1 MIQNNNYIEKLNES
15 DNRIIGDFLSL
26 YSESSH
32 INYITAIKGMITFLN
47 KDSLLEIT
55 YDDYEKIRDYYRTED
70 GNLSTQDRYR
80 ISFIQFL
87 IAGDIIKD
95 KRFYNEWSEKTL
107 KTQLKQKRE
116 GSAGRIEKSDVLSF
130 DDMSKINE
138 FISRDKFYDYDIAK
152 MAFAIYMIFEA
163 GCEVEELKRNFDPSM
178 YEYGLFI
185 SDYDKEYNIPQRF
198 RFLFEENVLVD
209 EKSFNSL
216 NDLVEKAGEFLNLD
230 IDKLTP
236 RDIKNARNRSMICC
250 SICRNKYMNYADNW
264 KVLNGKVVCIK
275 CSNKFKNKYKSA
287 SLEILESIVN
297 TVSISEEFLNKQK
310 ELNEKID
317 YLKLHEL
324 QIRIGDLAEE
334 YVYEFELSKLNGT
347 KYSDLVDR
355 TKAYNPENG
364 YDILSYDMYGNHI
377 YIEVKGTTKS
387 WDDEFYITNHEI
399 ETMRRLNILP
409 NRYYI
414 YRVSNLLGNV
424 NDIELNII
432 EDFIDN
438 PDFKLKAETWKVICK
453 K

>member
-15 DNRIIGDFLSL
+15 DNKIIGDFLSF

-32 INYITAIKGMITFLN
+32 INYITAIKGMLAIFN
-47 KDSLLEIT
+47 KDSLSEIT
-55 YDDYEKIRDYYRTED
+55 YDDYEKIRNYYRTED
-70 GNLSTQDRYR
+70 SNLRTQDRYR
-80 ISFIQFL
+80 ISFIKFL

-107 KTQLKQKRE
+107 KTQLKQKRD
-116 GSAGRIEKSDVLSF
+116 GSGGRIEKSDVLSF

-138 FISRDKFYDYDIAK
+138 FISRDKFHDYDMAK
-152 MAFAIYMIFEA
+152 MAFAIYMILEA
-163 GCEVEELKRNFDPSM
+163 GCEVEELRKFDSSM
-178 YEYGLFI
+178 YECGLFI
-185 SDYDKEYNIPQRF
+185 SDYDKEYIIPQRF
-198 RFLFEENVLVD
+198 RFLFEENVLVG
-209 EKSFNSL
+209 EKDFKSL
-216 NDLVEKAGEFLNLD
+216 NNLMRKAGENLNLE
-230 IDKLTP
+230 IGKLIP
-236 RDIKNARNRSMICC
+236 MNIKNARNISMLCC
-250 SICRNKYMNYADNW
+250 PICRNKYMNYADNW
-264 KVLNGKVVCIK
+264 KVLNGKVVCLK
-275 CSNKFKNKYKSA
+275 CSNEFKNKYKGA
-287 SLEILESIVN
+287 SLEILESIIK
-297 TVSISEEFLNKQK
+297 TVSVSEEFLNKQK

-347 KYSDLVDR
+347 KYSGLVDR